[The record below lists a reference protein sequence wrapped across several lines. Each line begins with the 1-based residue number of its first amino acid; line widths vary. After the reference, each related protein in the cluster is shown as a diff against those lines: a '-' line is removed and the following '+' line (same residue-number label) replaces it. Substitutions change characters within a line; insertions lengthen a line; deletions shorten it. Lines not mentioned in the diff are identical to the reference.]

1 MPTPTTRI
9 KRLFVF
15 WCIVVLVGSAT
26 SIATWSL
33 HISGPIQT
41 LSNFFYMFALPGW
54 IPLYLVGL
62 SGVRDQP
69 ITILLANMI
78 AWTFWCVCIYITISL
93 VHRIFTKHKHPQ
105 TDAVDPSR
113 RAFMTKGVMGVGA
126 LGAVVSPGY
135 ATLVEPWEIKIRRY
149 TIPINGLHASLEGLR
164 LVQFSDSHL
173 GPRIPESFIEHA
185 VQQTAGLKPDLL
197 LLTGDYIHD
206 GTNQIDRAAQLCKP
220 MIDASRLGAVGVLG
234 NHDWWGDGQRM
245 SKSLREQGVRMIDN
259 DRVWIDPESMRLA
272 DKPSG
277 NALAIVGLGDLT
289 EDATNIP
296 EAFRDIH
303 PDTPRIL
310 LAHQPDTAE
319 IGSLKNQDA
328 PRVDVM
334 FSGHTHGGQVRIPF
348 IGTPL
353 VPSNYGSKYAG
364 GLVQGP
370 RFPVVVS
377 RGIGMSLLPVRFGV
391 PPEIVEVTL
400 TRA

>member
-1 MPTPTTRI
+1 MPRPTIRI

-15 WCIVVLVGSAT
+15 WCVAVALGSVT
-26 SIATWSL
+26 SIATWTF

-78 AWTFWCVCIYITISL
+78 AWTLWCVCIAIAITLI
-93 VHRIFTKHKHPQ
+93 HRVTFTRDLPQ
-105 TDAVDPSR
+105 SESIDSSR

-126 LGAVVSPGY
+126 LGVVASPGY
-135 ATLVEPWEIKIRRY
+135 ATLVEPWEIKVRRY
-149 TIPINGLHASLEGLR
+149 TIPIKGLHVSLEGLR

-173 GPRIPESFIEHA
+173 GPRIPESFIKHA
-185 VQQTAGLKPDLL
+185 VQQTADLKPDLL

-206 GTNQIDRAAQLCKP
+206 GTTQIERAAQLCKP

-234 NHDWWGDGQRM
+234 NHDWWGDGRIM
-245 SKSLREQGVRMIDN
+245 SRALKDQGVRMIDN
-259 DRVWIDPESMRLA
+259 DRVWIDRDAMCITDSPS
-272 DKPSG
+272 DK
-277 NALAIVGLGDLT
+277 ALAIVGLGDLT
-289 EDATNIP
+289 EDVTNIP
-296 EAFRDIH
+296 RAFRDIH
-303 PDTPRIL
+303 ADTPRVL

-319 IGSLKNQDA
+319 IGSLKSPEA

-348 IGTPL
+348 VGTPL